1 MKNRKKFMLAL
12 MGAATL
18 SMLSVGAEAEE
29 KEKPTASAD
38 LGIYSKYIW
47 RGVDYSDD
55 SVVIQPSMTVGYKGF
70 SLNLWGNLDTDVDGD
85 DQDEPNWTETDW
97 TLAYERKFGPVTA
110 GLGFIYYSLDA
121 VDDSREL
128 YLSLSYD
135 TILAPTLKIYREV
148 AHLPSWYVNLG
159 LSHSIELAK
168 GVTLDF
174 SGSVGYYYSDDDA
187 FTEVNST
194 DKYRT
199 LHDGVI
205 SAGFT
210 FTLAEYITMSPVI
223 SYSFGLTDEA
233 KDYINA
239 ATAFNDDSSFIY
251 GGVNFSISF

>member
-1 MKNRKKFMLAL
+1 MKHGKKYVLAL
-12 MGAATL
+12 AGAAV
-18 SMLSVGAEAEE
+18 LSVASIGTAAEE

-38 LGIYSKYIW
+38 LGVYSKYIW

-55 SVVIQPSMTVGYKGF
+55 SIVIQPSMTLGYKGF
-70 SLNLWGNLDTDVDGD
+70 SMNLWGNLDTDVDGD
-85 DQDEPNWTETDW
+85 EQDEPNWTETDW
-97 TLAYERKFGPVTA
+97 TLAYERAFGPVTA
-110 GLGFIYYSLDA
+110 GVGFIYYQLDA

-128 YLSLSYD
+128 YLSVSYA
-135 TILAPTLKIYREV
+135 TILSPTVKIYREV

-159 LSHSIELAK
+159 LSHSFELGK

-194 DKYRT
+194 DKYRAF
-199 LHDGVI
+199 HDGVI
-205 SAGFT
+205 SAGLT
-210 FTLAEYITMSPVI
+210 IPVAEYISMSPVI

-239 ATAFNDDSSFIY
+239 ATAFNDDSSFLY